1 METPAA
7 GGICVCPAGVRPAL
21 VFAGVGLS
29 PGPATGTG
37 RQGRFLRGS
46 CGGGAGIPARQAG
59 TGLARRAPEAGPR
72 LQGDLGARAWPE
84 TSAAA
89 LGSRCSFE
97 AARRE
102 GRSDPGRP
110 GLRGLV
116 EEAEDLGPS
125 PWPAGPRLSPALRE
139 LLSPLGP
146 LGPFPPQRFPAACPS
161 LVGGRRLSLW
171 GCPWPV
177 VGRLLGGGRLQAT
190 PLPWAPH
197 PLSGASLSSLPLLH
211 RRNWLKKSTSVDV
224 LREKG

>member
-1 METPAA
+1 MKARLRAPGNRVETPAA
-7 GGICVCPAGVRPAL
+7 GGVCVCPAGVRPAL

-146 LGPFPPQRFPAACPS
+146 LGPFLPSAS
-161 LVGGRRLSLW
+161 LVGGPAPFTPGLPLAR
-171 GCPWPV
+171 
-177 VGRLLGGGRLQAT
+177 GGSEDEGASR
-190 PLPWAPH
+190 PH
-197 PLSGASLSSLPLLH
+197 PCPGPRIPFPGPPLAAF
-211 RRNWLKKSTSVDV
+211 RFSIAET
-224 LREKG
+224 G